1 MSNHLHWYINA
12 TIGAKDG
19 TEINIA
25 DAINLGEVNT
35 AFKISTTTS
44 SYRYYP
50 PIIKPLYFRMED
62 GWQITEGR
70 FKCGYV
76 SNVTPTLYIGAVT
89 TSTNYTPKIF
99 TTELAA
105 KQAFNANNIRIS
117 DNSSNT
123 TLTITE
129 ANKITDVNQCILLMI
144 LFDGE
149 PSQIGELYPQD
160 IINFSFSETT
170 TA

>member
-1 MSNHLHWYINA
+1 MSNHLHWYIDA

-19 TEINIA
+19 TEIDIA
-25 DAINLGEVNT
+25 DAINLGAVNT
-35 AFKISTTTS
+35 AFKISTTSS
-44 SYRYYP
+44 SYKYCP

-62 GWQITEGR
+62 GWQITEGT
-70 FKCGYV
+70 FKCGNALN
-76 SNVTPTLYIGAVT
+76 SNAPLYIGAVT
-89 TSTNYTPKIF
+89 SSTNFIPQIF

-105 KQAFNANNIRIS
+105 KQALDANNIRIS
-117 DNSSNT
+117 TSSSGT
-123 TLTITE
+123 ALTITE

-144 LFDGE
+144 LFGGE

-160 IINFSFSETT
+160 IINFSFSETV